1 MATRTTTFADGRR
14 MRAFRGVEDVLKEDP
29 GLLAGGANIRSWD
42 GSQADFAEVASGHCP
57 LIRIAPQ
64 VLPNQPITQA
74 KSMARFAVK
83 VELYVA
89 GSIAEDIVNFWDAIE
104 AAMVR
109 TRPFR
114 DTNVEC
120 YLKARCGSVLLM
132 VTEPAFGSW
141 SRTDPPD
148 QGLAGVGRIDVSFLT
163 NA

>member
-1 MATRTTTFADGRR
+1 MAIRTTSFPEGRR
-14 MRAFRGVEDVLKEDP
+14 IRAFRGVEDVLKEDP
-29 GLLAGGANIRSWD
+29 TLLAAGVNVRSWD
-42 GSQADFAEVASGHCP
+42 GQQPDFAEVASGHCP
-57 LIRIAPQ
+57 LIRLAPE

-83 VELYVA
+83 VEAFVA

-109 TRPFR
+109 TKPFR

-120 YLKARCGSVLLM
+120 YLKARCGSVLLL
-132 VTEPAFGSW
+132 VTEPGFGSW
-141 SRTDPPD
+141 SRAEPPD
-148 QGLAGVGRIDVSFLT
+148 QGLAGIGRINVSFLT